1 MLYIRDIINK
11 KRNKETLTEEELEFF
26 IQGYFKEEISEA
38 QAAALMTAIHIYGL
52 SEKEVTY
59 IANSIA
65 QTGEELEF
73 YRISNKITSINSI
86 GGISDKIIL
95 ILLSIINALGLPAAK
110 VIGRELGM
118 EDRLLSIPNYKLE
131 DNIDNF
137 KKTLQDE
144 KLGIL
149 KSISNLA
156 PIENK
161 LYKLRREIACDSDI
175 NLIAISIMSQ
185 QIALGFTNIFFEI
198 TYGKNAYVKTEVE
211 AKELAKYLVTIGK
224 RLMRNVSVAVTKL
237 DEPVG
242 KCFGNLIEMKE
253 VYDAL
258 SGSMTTDVEDMV
270 LDFGSSILSVSTDVK
285 DRNKNKKKVIEV
297 IKNGKALMSFEK
309 LISIGNGNIELL
321 KKDIVTK
328 NIIPVMSSQAGY
340 INEIDVNEIRMVAR
354 YIDAI
359 RTKTDGKLDIGAGIV
374 FNKKAGDKVGKG
386 EILAYLYTNNETKIE
401 KATIDIKNA
410 YKISDK
416 KAKPI
421 SKIVFEI

>member
-270 LDFGSSILSVSTDVK
+270 LDFGSSILSISTDVK

-297 IKNGKALMSFEK
+297 IKNGKTLMSFEK

-328 NIIPVMSSQAGY
+328 NIIPVMSSQDGY

-359 RTKTDGKLDIGAGIV
+359 RTKADGKLDIGAGIA
-374 FNKKAGDKVGKG
+374 FNKKVGDKVGKG